1 VPPSHVRR
9 LGRRR
14 DHLNLAGPLPRPVVG
29 ERVDDRLGAAGTPD
43 INLVLLGPT
52 DDPAVFNMGRV
63 PHHSVKPSWRTF
75 ELLPKSGR
83 CDDKHAWRV
92 TYDTAKPPGTCYDGC

>member
-52 DDPAVFNMGRV
+52 DDPGRLQHGPGAASLGEAVLADL
-63 PHHSVKPSWRTF
+63 RTAT
-75 ELLPKSGR
+75 EVGPM
-83 CDDKHAWRV
+83 
-92 TYDTAKPPGTCYDGC
+92 